1 MFDHNKYK
9 LSKKGVEN
17 YFWPVN
23 RSDMSS
29 LMNSIIAET
38 TGYFIKLNKENAK
51 SEFDDFRITNLYFIL
66 KMLNL
71 YQDKLLIKNRIK
83 IDELDL
89 GSNFNEKPRLDY
101 LAIVK
106 GGFRKELE
114 KKYIISITLRNYLA
128 TIVRRDGFTRKDISS
143 LDINLGKDIICTGV
157 SPMAE
162 KYLKKLNKNAY
173 QIKISD
179 FFPGVN
185 SDDLK
190 KIIAKEKRETIIPQ
204 EYEKYIEIFI
214 NLFEQHN
221 LNLSEN
227 DLKDALEWHKEFLIC
242 ISYYRDILIN
252 RARFIPSKL
261 WTTSAGI
268 FWNKILAI
276 EVRKRGGIVTVFDHA
291 YGANLSLSSIMPLV
305 EFQEVDEFVTHSDI
319 FVEYLIDASKNQLY
333 SDMLPN
339 LISIK

>member
-17 YFWPVN
+17 YFWPVD
-23 RSDMSS
+23 RSDMTS

-38 TGYFIKLNKENAK
+38 TGYFIKLNKENAN
-51 SEFDDFRITNLYFIL
+51 SEFNDFRITNLYFIL

-83 IDELDL
+83 IGELDL
-89 GSNFNEKPRLDY
+89 GSSFNGELGY

-106 GGFRKELE
+106 NGLRKDF
-114 KKYIISITLRNYLA
+114 KKKHIISMTLRNYLA
-128 TIVRRDGFTRKDISS
+128 TIVRRDGFIRKDISS

-157 SPMAE
+157 SPLAE
-162 KYLKKLNKNAY
+162 KYLKKLNQNAY
-173 QIKISD
+173 QIRITD
-179 FFPGVN
+179 FFPGAN

-190 KIIAKEKRETIIPQ
+190 KNIAKERNEIIIPR
-204 EYEKYIEIFI
+204 EYEKYVEIFI

-221 LNLSEN
+221 INLSEN

-252 RARFIPSKL
+252 QARFIPSKL

-268 FWNKILAI
+268 LWNKILAI
-276 EVRKRGGIVTVFDHA
+276 EVRKRGGVVTVFDHA
-291 YGANLSLSSIMPLV
+291 YGANLSLSSTMPLV
-305 EFQEVDEFVTHSDI
+305 EFQEVDEFVTHSDT

-333 SDMLPN
+333 SDKLPN
-339 LISIK
+339 LISIKQ